1 MQLVLSEKENDLGPF
16 LEEMKDV
23 LGAGEE
29 KGSFLLKTEKRETAG
44 YSFLKQDG
52 NLLVKYG
59 TRPDLARALV
69 RAASGSETKEA
80 RREELR
86 TSDIWRTA
94 HATESPRWM
103 R

>member
-23 LGAGEE
+23 LGEGEE
-29 KGSFLLKTEKRETAG
+29 KGSFLLMAEKKETAG
-44 YSFLKQDG
+44 YSFSKENGILS
-52 NLLVKYG
+52 VCFG
-59 TRPDLARALV
+59 TRPDLARQ
-69 RAASGSETKEA
+69 KEA